1 MFFERF
7 DSWGEEKL
15 GLLAGVSIVLIGA
28 FIYLLYWVKINLLTY
43 VPLVLMII
51 SSGFIAYLFQ
61 LPRLKNMKSGVA
73 TLFGGLMIG
82 VTIVFYAIMGA
93 MENQRDAVGQAI
105 VWSIGALI
113 MILSFFAVGFL
124 LLAVYP
130 EEGALVTHKETPKSE
145 KKEKKEKS
153 EEKEKGEKE
162 EEDFLERIE
171 RL

>member
-7 DSWGEEKL
+7 DSWGEEIL

-28 FIYLLYWVKINLLTY
+28 LIYVLYWIKINLLTY

-51 SSGFIAYLFQ
+51 SSGAIAYLFQ

-73 TLFGGLMIG
+73 TLLGGLMIG

-93 MENQRDAVGQAI
+93 METQKGVIEQI
-105 VWSIGALI
+105 VVWGIGALI
-113 MILSFFAVGFL
+113 MILAFFAVGFL

-130 EEGALVTHKETPKSE
+130 EGGALVTHKETPKSE